1 MSAGADTK
9 ANTLELV
16 RVPSSLLQR
25 FQRGVALEALR
36 ESGSSFRAE
45 AVARET
51 ASMGAGSGAEG
62 YQWALTRKRTPLGG
76 DAPERGHGAP
86 LEPLAQLGDAQG
98 RVGALDIAFIF
109 FIDAAE
115 PVAIQAAKG
124 EGGSVNGR

>member
-62 YQWALTRKRTPLGG
+62 YQWALTEGKHLGAVAHSNEVTALPLSPSHS
-76 DAPERGHGAP
+76 AMMPF
-86 LEPLAQLGDAQG
+86 
-98 RVGALDIAFIF
+98 V
-109 FIDAAE
+109 
-115 PVAIQAAKG
+115 VATR
-124 EGGSVNGR
+124 SRRR

>member
-1 MSAGADTK
+1 MGADTK

-62 YQWALTRKRTPLGG
+62 YQWALTEGEHLGAAAHSSEVRPHSG
-76 DAPERGHGAP
+76 RLAARAMTLERSIIFMSPSLSGAWLTVILRP
-86 LEPLAQLGDAQG
+86 
-98 RVGALDIAFIF
+98 
-109 FIDAAE
+109 
-115 PVAIQAAKG
+115 
-124 EGGSVNGR
+124 S